1 MTARDDKKVALPEPD
16 VYKYQYWS
24 SGPRVDW
31 SRIKLDHT
39 FSSPWSDGY
48 VVGDPHFSF
57 GKLESYAA
65 ARVAEATA
73 ELRTKLAESEASDA
87 ESMAMYRS
95 ARARAD
101 ELQRRVAELEEV
113 VEAVAA
119 MNEEHP
125 LFLGSDLS
133 KEEINEIGG
142 DAAHVTDTALILRKI
157 LSDRERGKT

>member
-1 MTARDDKKVALPEPD
+1 MSTRDDKKVELPEPMASAYRKCMRSASRSNWV
-16 VYKYQYWS
+16 VYPGKAEDDE
-24 SGPRVDW
+24 DW
-31 SRIKLDHT
+31 VNLYTSAQLK
-39 FSSPWSDGY
+39 
-48 VVGDPHFSF
+48 
-57 GKLESYAA
+57 SYAA
-65 ARVAEATA
+65 ARVADATA